1 MTSEGAARRW
11 AETWTRAWPAADLE
25 SIAALYAPDALFCS
39 LPFRERQRAR
49 DYVAWAFD
57 EQAEAECRFGEPIV
71 SGDRAAVEWWGV
83 VTGRDGSVETLAG
96 TSMLRFDSEGKVIE
110 QRDVWA
116 VEPGRRELPD
126 WPR

>member
-11 AETWTRAWPAADLE
+11 ADTWARAWPAADLE
-25 SIAALYAPDALFCS
+25 SIAALYGPDALFCS

-49 DYVAWAFD
+49 DYVAWAFS

-96 TSMLRFDSEGKVIE
+96 TSMLRFDSDGRVIE

>member
-11 AETWTRAWPAADLE
+11 AGTWARAWPAADLE

-39 LPFRERQRAR
+39 LPFLERQRAR
-49 DYVAWAFD
+49 DYVAWAFS

-96 TSMLRFDSEGKVIE
+96 TSMLRFDSDGKVIE

-116 VEPGRRELPD
+116 VEPGRRELAD